1 MLAGRDSLG
10 WMLKMWSAPL
20 LASLA
25 GGLPA
30 AVAAPA
36 STSNAASAR
45 PASAPETPL
54 LESRPASDA
63 EIKSFAAFRQQQLPE
78 AEALQAGFSATRQR
92 GSRQWQ
98 LQAMLDTAPVHA
110 PALPMCVMQRRVFGY
125 AARAAKDKRWSEQ
138 PPAQQLVWLHHKP
151 HCEAPEASKPPV
163 QPVRLLHAQADMSTL
178 TLLVNRSELLE
189 RARLLMAGNTACAKL
204 RARSFQLDGI
214 DSVPAGSPD
223 AGMALLIFR
232 SDIGAEAHITV
243 RKSRTELTAWNV
255 RCPAP

>member
-1 MLAGRDSLG
+1 
-10 WMLKMWSAPL
+10 MWGAPL
-20 LASLA
+20 LLA
-25 GGLPA
+25 PLLNGLPA

-36 STSNAASAR
+36 STNAIAAPGNAAKAGASSAQ
-45 PASAPETPL
+45 ASAPLPETPL

-78 AEALQAGFSATRQR
+78 AAALQASFSATRQR

-98 LQAMLDTAPVHA
+98 LQAMLDAAPVHA
-110 PALPMCVMQRRVFGY
+110 PALPMCSMQRRVFDY
-125 AARAAKDKRWSEQ
+125 EARAAKDRRWNEQ
-138 PPAQQLVWLHHKP
+138 ASAQQLVWLNHKP
-151 HCEAPEASKPPV
+151 QCDAPGSGTPPLH
-163 QPVRLLHAQADMSTL
+163 PVRLLQAQADMSTL

-189 RARLLMAGNTACAKL
+189 RARLLMAGNTSCAKL
-204 RARSFQLDGI
+204 RARAFQLDGI
-214 DSVPAGSPD
+214 DRVPAGSPD